1 VSGGATIRLRA
12 AACYAGLA
20 MAVVGCAHT
29 GTAEKAASTA
39 LTQLSIYDRDVNAK
53 IRAESDYYEQVMTA
67 AQLRINDLWANEQP
81 FRFAQEGK
89 SFATSNLGI
98 SSTAAETKLPG
109 LLTSFITSWARRD
122 AEYVALL
129 GNTIKTLNENRRKL
143 EVEQAKIAQ
152 LRNKL
157 MTLSEAASDKEMLK
171 LAIGF
176 ARETNEKL
184 GELSKDAKPAA
195 ASGKA
200 GSTTP

>member
-1 VSGGATIRLRA
+1 M
-12 AACYAGLA
+12 A
-20 MAVVGCAHT
+20 MVGCAHT
-29 GTAEKAASTA
+29 STAEKAASTA

-67 AQLRINDLWANEQP
+67 AQLRINELWENEQP
-81 FRFAQEGK
+81 FRFEQEGK
-89 SFATSNLGI
+89 SFAMSNLGI
-98 SSTAAETKLPG
+98 SSAAAETKLPG
-109 LLTSFITSWARRD
+109 LVTSFITSWARRD
-122 AEYVALL
+122 SEYVALL
-129 GNTIKTLNENRRKL
+129 ASTVKTLNESRRKL

-184 GELSKDAKPAA
+184 SELSKDAKPAA
-195 ASGKA
+195 GSGKA
-200 GSTTP
+200 GPTTP

>member
-1 VSGGATIRLRA
+1 
-12 AACYAGLA
+12 

-53 IRAESDYYEQVMTA
+53 IR

-129 GNTIKTLNENRRKL
+129 GNTIKTLNESRRKL